1 MDYMLLIYGCGRADP
16 NGEAPPEKVTAVNAF
31 IEECRARGV
40 YRASS
45 PLRDASTATTVAVRG
60 GEVLM
65 TDGPFAETREQLGGF
80 FLLACRDL
88 DEALELAGRCPMA
101 AEGSIEVRPVLP
113 VPGLAGRPAD
123 ELNDIL
129 GG

>member
-1 MDYMLLIYGCGRADP
+1 MDYMLLIYGCGRDAP
-16 NGEAPPEKVTAVNAF
+16 GEEVPPEKLTAVNAF

-40 YRASS
+40 YRGSS
-45 PLRDASTATTVAVRG
+45 PLRDAATATTVQVRD
-60 GEVLM
+60 GEVLV
-65 TDGPFAETREQLGGF
+65 TDGPFAETREQLGGY
-80 FLLACRDL
+80 FLLSCRDL

-101 AEGSIEVRPVLP
+101 ADGSIEVRPVLP

-123 ELNDIL
+123 ELNELL